1 MRTIKCRLMRDNE
14 QQICSDLA
22 KFRKI
27 SDGC

>member
-1 MRTIKCRLMRDNE
+1 MRTIKCQLIRDNQ

-27 SDGC
+27 NDGC